1 MSLLCN
7 SALNLGVYFV
17 GSVLNLRESEKVK
30 GGPHSFFFFFSFF
43 LFMAIPLA
51 YRSSLAGGQ
60 IGAALLDP

>member
-30 GGPHSFFFFFSFF
+30 GGPHSFFFFF
-43 LFMAIPLA
+43 LFMAIPVA

-60 IGAALLDP
+60 IGAALLDH

>member
-17 GSVLNLRESEKVK
+17 SVLNLRESEKVK
-30 GGPHSFFFFFSFF
+30 GGPHSFLFFFF